1 MKKYLACVA
10 FVLAFLSMVLAQ
22 SGGEKSQRA
31 NPNGGQPFRLSS
43 TTFTNGSKLPLII
56 ILGSNNC
63 PYVTGG
69 GDQSPEL
76 SWTDAPWGTRSF
88 VVTVFDTTASF
99 THWGM
104 YNISPKTTELPQNA
118 GIAGSTYG
126 QQVFNDFFYGAEYD
140 GPCPPNNVTP
150 LVHNYVFT
158 VYALDTNLSL
168 VSSPPNFPADA
179 ETLYRAMFDH
189 VLQSTSI
196 QGYFSSAN

>member
-1 MKKYLACVA
+1 MKKCVACVA
-10 FVLAFLSMVLAQ
+10 FVLASLAMALAQ
-22 SGGEKSQRA
+22 SGVERSQQA
-31 NPNGGQPFRLSS
+31 NPNGGRAFRLSS
-43 TTFTNGSKLPLII
+43 TTFTDGSELPLIM

-76 SWTDAPWGTRSF
+76 SWTNAPWGTRSF

-104 YNISPKTTELPQNA
+104 YNISSKTTELPQNA
-118 GIAGSTYG
+118 GAAGSTYG
-126 QQVFNDFFYGAEYD
+126 QQVFNDFFFGAEYD

-158 VYALDTNLSL
+158 VYALDTDLSL

-189 VLQSTSI
+189 MLQSASI
-196 QGYFSSAN
+196 HGYFSSAN

>member
-1 MKKYLACVA
+1 MKKYVACVA
-10 FVLAFLSMVLAQ
+10 LVLASLSMALAQ
-22 SGGEKSQRA
+22 SGGERSQQA
-31 NPNGGQPFRLSS
+31 NPNGGHAFRLSS
-43 TTFTNGSKLPLII
+43 TTFTNGSELPLIM

-76 SWTDAPWGTRSF
+76 SWTNAPWGTRSF
-88 VVTVFDTTASF
+88 VVTLFDTTASF

-104 YNISPKTTELPQNA
+104 YNISSKTTELPQNA

-126 QQVFNDFFYGAEYD
+126 QQVFNDFFFGPEYD

-158 VYALDTNLSL
+158 VYALDTELHL

-179 ETLYRAMFDH
+179 ETLYRAMFEH
-189 VLQSTSI
+189 VLQSASI
-196 QGYFSSAN
+196 HGYFSSAN